1 LFFRPLHRYE
11 IQEKKITGMIFSS
24 PGIIISDH
32 ASLLVII
39 EFYGAEV
46 KKKKRGN

>member
-1 LFFRPLHRYE
+1 
-11 IQEKKITGMIFSS
+11 MIFSS

-46 KKKKRGN
+46 KKKKKRKLRIDREILSGKE

>member
-1 LFFRPLHRYE
+1 
-11 IQEKKITGMIFSS
+11 MIFSS

-46 KKKKRGN
+46 KKKKKEETKNRQRNTFW

>member
-1 LFFRPLHRYE
+1 MKFR
-11 IQEKKITGMIFSS
+11 KKKLTGMIFST
-24 PGIIISDH
+24 PGIVISDH

-46 KKKKRGN
+46 KKKKKKRGN

>member
-1 LFFRPLHRYE
+1 
-11 IQEKKITGMIFSS
+11 MIFFS

-32 ASLLVII
+32 TSLLVII

-46 KKKKRGN
+46 KKKRKLRIDREILSGKE

>member
-1 LFFRPLHRYE
+1 
-11 IQEKKITGMIFSS
+11 MIFSS

-32 ASLLVII
+32 ASLLLII

-46 KKKKRGN
+46 KKKEETKNRQRNTFW

>member
-1 LFFRPLHRYE
+1 
-11 IQEKKITGMIFSS
+11 MIFST
-24 PGIIISDH
+24 PGIVISDH

-46 KKKKRGN
+46 KKKKKKEETKNRQRNTF

>member
-1 LFFRPLHRYE
+1 
-11 IQEKKITGMIFSS
+11 MIFST
-24 PGIIISDH
+24 PGIVISDH

-46 KKKKRGN
+46 KKKKKKRKLRIDREILSSKE

>member
-1 LFFRPLHRYE
+1 
-11 IQEKKITGMIFSS
+11 MIFST
-24 PGIIISDH
+24 PGIVISDH

-46 KKKKRGN
+46 RKKKKKEETKNRQRNTF

>member
-1 LFFRPLHRYE
+1 
-11 IQEKKITGMIFSS
+11 MIFSS

-46 KKKKRGN
+46 KKKKEETKNRQRNTFW